1 MIPSWKIPAPS
12 SVNEKEKKV
21 AEIDPMDLW
30 FYPKSDDIPEN
41 TVRDLQNLLR
51 DYFGELGCSCEFISF
66 DE

>member
-1 MIPSWKIPAPS
+1 M
-12 SVNEKEKKV
+12 NEKEKKV

-51 DYFGELGCSCEFISF
+51 DYFGELGCSCEFISY